1 MDREV
6 PHAFW
11 RLDADAHLTA
21 VVAGNR
27 RDPAMSA
34 GNKLVRV
41 LWMWVAPLAALAALA
56 LACFF
61 YFHSPGQRNY
71 RLSVTAGNALGM
83 RHNLAVRLQGEAARN
98 HLAFELR
105 PSHGSEEALDWVN
118 RREVDVALVQ
128 GGLTTAGRPDVRQVA
143 TLHIEP
149 MHLAVKGELARD
161 ASASLLALRGKA
173 VDLSEVGSGT
183 RVLATAALDF
193 VGLQPRDLDPAR
205 GYVPVSLDRQHLFA
219 EQDTARL
226 PDAVFL
232 VSTLPSS
239 TVRYLVTRHGY
250 RLVPLPF
257 AEALALES
265 LEERAADDPSVAGGG
280 SVVLGRVQ
288 AATVPA
294 YTYGIEPPVPERPLP
309 TLGTRLLLVA
319 HKDVPPRAAYQLV
332 EAVYASEFGQVVHP
346 PLDAKLLELP
356 PEFPW
361 HAGTVLYQQR
371 NTPLLSGAV
380 MDSAHKG
387 FAIFAAAA
395 SGLFVLWQWAK
406 LRGRVTR
413 DGGFKGYIT
422 QVARI
427 EERALEAERG
437 APLAV
442 PELLALRDQLHRLKA
457 EALGEFA
464 EEELAGKDLLL
475 GFLVQVN
482 DVRDYVTRLIR
493 HRQAAEARVPASSSV
508 GE

>member
-1 MDREV
+1 M
-6 PHAFW
+6 P
-11 RLDADAHLTA
+11 
-21 VVAGNR
+21 
-27 RDPAMSA
+27 A
-34 GNKLVRV
+34 GNKLASVAWKW
-41 LWMWVAPLAALAALA
+41 LAPLAALAALT
-56 LACFF
+56 LAGFF
-61 YFHSPGQRNY
+61 YFHSPGERSY
-71 RLSVTAGNALGM
+71 RLTATAGNALGM
-83 RHNLAVRLQGEAARN
+83 RHKLAERLRGELARRSTA
-98 HLAFELR
+98 LELR
-105 PSHGSEEALDWVN
+105 PSRGSEEALDWVN

-128 GGLTTAGRPDVRQVA
+128 GGLTPAGRPDVRQVA

-149 MHLAVKGELARD
+149 MHLVVKGELARD
-161 ASASLLALRGKA
+161 ASASLLALRGKV
-173 VDLSEVGSGT
+173 VDMQEVGSGSHALAAA
-183 RVLATAALDF
+183 VLDS
-193 VGLQPRDLDPAR
+193 VGLQPRDRDPAR
-205 GYVPVSLDRQHLFA
+205 GYVPVSLGRQQLFA

-232 VSTLPSS
+232 VSSLPSE
-239 TVRYLVTRHGY
+239 TARHLVTRHGY

-257 AEALALES
+257 AEALALGS
-265 LEERAADDPSVAGGG
+265 LEKGAADGPEGAGGA

-288 AATVPA
+288 ATTVPA

-332 EAVYASEFGQVVHP
+332 EATYGSEFGQMVHP
-346 PLDAKLLELP
+346 PLDVKLLELP

-361 HAGTVLYQQR
+361 HAGAVLYQQR

-406 LRGRVTR
+406 QHGRVAR
-413 DGGFKGYIT
+413 DRGFKGYIT
-422 QVARI
+422 ELARL

-437 APLAV
+437 APPAV

-457 EALGEFA
+457 EALAEFA
-464 EEELAGKDLLL
+464 REELAGKELLF
-475 GFLVQVN
+475 GFLAEVN
-482 DVRDYVTRLIR
+482 DVRDHVTRLIR
-493 HRQAAEARVPASSSV
+493 HRQAGGERVPAPSSV